1 MQNKKGNSGSALMA
15 ELQNYEQ
22 LGISIW
28 LDGRP
33 SSPGRVCRA
42 NRVRE
47 ESSLMRDYVFHE
59 GDLTEVRFDRVK
71 SSEHKKP

>member
-1 MQNKKGNSGSALMA
+1 MLDRKDNTGSALMA

-22 LGISIW
+22 MGISIW

-42 NRVRE
+42 LRVRE
-47 ESSLMRDYVFHE
+47 ESSFMRDYVFHE
-59 GDLTEVRFDRVK
+59 GDLAEVRFDRVK
-71 SSEHKKP
+71 KP